1 MFLQKG
7 RVMPKNITIPEF
19 ESVVTTRTL
28 LDRLYL
34 KGNPTYTDALES
46 VRNAANDVLK
56 NLALNDALVVM
67 RRRQRLYVVVT
78 SNKRIACELGV
89 IADTD
94 DKGVCK
100 NVQVTALG
108 YKGSSINE
116 PGIAELLLSVS
127 QKEEYD
133 RHRKNRIVRDSH
145 NG

>member
-19 ESVVTTRTL
+19 ESVITTRAL
-28 LDRLYL
+28 LDGLYL
-34 KGNPTYTDALES
+34 KENPTYADALES
-46 VRNAANDVLK
+46 VRKAANDVLK
-56 NLALNDALVVM
+56 NLALNGALAVV

-78 SNKRIACELGV
+78 SNNRIACELGV
-89 IADTD
+89 VADMD
-94 DKGVCK
+94 DKGICK
-100 NVQVTALG
+100 SVQVMTLG
-108 YKGSSINE
+108 YKGSSIDE